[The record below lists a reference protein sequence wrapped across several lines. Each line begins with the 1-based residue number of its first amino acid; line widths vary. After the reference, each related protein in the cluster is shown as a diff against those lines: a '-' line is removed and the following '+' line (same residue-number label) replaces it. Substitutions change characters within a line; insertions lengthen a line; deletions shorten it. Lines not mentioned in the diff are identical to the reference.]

1 MGAALSERQLGREW
15 VSEAQ
20 KLLLSLRDIAGASI
34 SISEDGRQ
42 ITEIN
47 ILAGGHRPP
56 KQIVRDVRAALRAEY
71 QVDADYRKIS
81 VAQRREPDE
90 SANPAGGLP
99 TVLNLPA
106 PRVAAEPVAH
116 RMRFSGVTVGIHTAV
131 TQVRVE
137 LALEDREVVGEASGA
152 RGSDPHPLIVG
163 ATLDAVAKFLDPVYA
178 LTAGGV
184 RVVPVGGEDVVVVS
198 LRFHKDRDDM
208 VLTGSCAASPGLQ
221 EAVVYATLSALNRV
235 LGRLSYR
242 EPVTYEIRPTS
253 IT

>member
-1 MGAALSERQLGREW
+1 VNERILGRDW
-15 VSEAQ
+15 ITEAQ

-34 SISEDGRQ
+34 SVSEDGRQ
-42 ITEIN
+42 VTEIN

-81 VAQRREPDE
+81 VAQRREPEEDDG
-90 SANPAGGLP
+90 PDPGRP
-99 TVLNLPA
+99 TVLTLPA
-106 PRVAAEPVAH
+106 ARVAQEPAAH
-116 RMRFSGVTVGIHTAV
+116 RLRFSGVTVGIHTTASL
-131 TQVRVE
+131 VRVE
-137 LALEDREVVGEASGA
+137 LALEDRDVVGEASGV
-152 RGSDPHPLIVG
+152 RGSDPHPLILQ
-163 ATLDAVAKFLDPVYA
+163 ATLDAVSKFLDPVYA